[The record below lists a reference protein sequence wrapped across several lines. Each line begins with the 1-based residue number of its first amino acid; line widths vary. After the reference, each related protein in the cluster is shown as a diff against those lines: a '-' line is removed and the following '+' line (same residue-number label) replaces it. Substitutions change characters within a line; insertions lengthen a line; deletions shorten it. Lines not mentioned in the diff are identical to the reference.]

1 VVVLLLGVALGEAA
15 KHGVVPFDRTLTEH
29 FSNFTRS
36 HPVLRHFWQTVTFF
50 GSSAWLTTLVVVGA
64 IVLIV
69 RRALGAALDL
79 VLCTSIGTALS
90 TVLKIVVDRPRP
102 AVGSELVRAT
112 GLSFPSGHAMNSTVV
127 YGALVLV
134 FGAGTGRG
142 RRIVARI
149 AISTTVALIAC
160 SRLAL
165 GVHYF
170 SDVVGGVVLGATWL
184 TLTPISRRSSASD
197 HHPRRR

>member
-1 VVVLLLGVALGEAA
+1 
-15 KHGVVPFDRTLTEH
+15 
-29 FSNFTRS
+29 
-36 HPVLRHFWQTVTFF
+36 
-50 GSSAWLTTLVVVGA
+50 
-64 IVLIV
+64 
-69 RRALGAALDL
+69 

-90 TVLKIVVDRPRP
+90 TLLKIVVDRPRP
-102 AVGSELVRAT
+102 AVGSALVRAT

-134 FGAGTGRG
+134 FGAATGRR
-142 RRIVARI
+142 RRIIARI

-184 TLTPISRRSSASD
+184 THTPISRRSV
-197 HHPRRR
+197 RQ